1 MKLLVDTAKAWNIVM
16 NHLKLFVGIA
26 TCGMF
31 GVIGSAMLAVDAGPT
46 RLYEVTTATSM
57 PHLDES
63 LRYATRTE
71 ARCIDIRDLSGEFW
85 MLREVSLQDCRL
97 LKASE
102 SADAAG
108 YLLVCDGG
116 HGTTGTATWQLGQ
129 GAIAGTLNV
138 RLGGKNMTFYQ
149 RITAKPIGRCG

>member
-1 MKLLVDTAKAWNIVM
+1 MNCHKLLFA
-16 NHLKLFVGIA
+16 IA
-26 TCGMF
+26 ACGML
-31 GVIGSAMLAVDAGPT
+31 GVIGSATLAAEPGPR

-71 ARCIDIRDLSGEFW
+71 ARCIDVRDLSGEFW

-97 LKASE
+97 VKARE
-102 SADAAG
+102 SADAAS

-149 RITAKPIGRCG
+149 RVTAKPIGCCD

>member
-1 MKLLVDTAKAWNIVM
+1 M
-16 NHLKLFVGIA
+16 NLRRLFFGIA
-26 TCGMF
+26 VCGML
-31 GVIGSAMLAVDAGPT
+31 GVTGPATLAVGAGT
-46 RLYEVTTATSM
+46 FRLYEVTTATSM

-97 LKASE
+97 HKASE

-108 YLLVCDGG
+108 YVLMCDGG

-149 RITAKPIGRCG
+149 RITAKPIGSCD

>member
-1 MKLLVDTAKAWNIVM
+1 M
-16 NHLKLFVGIA
+16 NCRKLFFAIA
-26 TCGMF
+26 ACGMV
-31 GVIGSAMLAVDAGPT
+31 GVTGSATLAVDAGPL

-63 LRYATRTE
+63 LRYATKTE

-97 LKASE
+97 VKSSE
-102 SADAAG
+102 SADAAS
-108 YLLVCDGG
+108 YLLMCDGG

-129 GAIAGTLNV
+129 SAIAGVLNV
-138 RLGGKNMTFYQ
+138 RLGAKNMTFYQ
-149 RITAKPIGRCG
+149 RITAKLIGSCG

>member
-1 MKLLVDTAKAWNIVM
+1 MNCSKLIFAIAAC
-16 NHLKLFVGIA
+16 GIS
-26 TCGMF
+26 
-31 GVIGSAMLAVDAGPT
+31 GSPAPPPLAVDAGPM

-85 MLREVSLQDCRL
+85 MLGEVSLHDCRL
-97 LKASE
+97 VKASE

>member
-1 MKLLVDTAKAWNIVM
+1 M
-16 NHLKLFVGIA
+16 NLCRLLFVIVG
-26 TCGMF
+26 CGMF
-31 GVIGSAMLAVDAGPT
+31 GVTGSATLAVDAGPI

-85 MLREVSLQDCRL
+85 MLRDVSLQDCRL
-97 LKASE
+97 VKTSE

-116 HGTTGTATWQLGQ
+116 HGTTGNASWQLGP

-149 RITAKPIGRCG
+149 RITAKPIGSCS

>member
-1 MKLLVDTAKAWNIVM
+1 MNFLKLL
-16 NHLKLFVGIA
+16 FGIA
-26 TCGMF
+26 ACGMF
-31 GVIGSAMLAVDAGPT
+31 GTIGSATLAVDAGPR

-71 ARCIDIRDLSGEFW
+71 TRCIDIRDLSGEFW

-97 LKASE
+97 VKSSE
-102 SADAAG
+102 SADAVG
-108 YLLVCDGG
+108 YMLVCDGG

-149 RITAKPIGRCG
+149 RITAKPIGSCG

>member
-1 MKLLVDTAKAWNIVM
+1 MNWRTIV
-16 NHLKLFVGIA
+16 FA
-26 TCGMF
+26 AAACGMVA
-31 GVIGSAMLAVDAGPT
+31 VIGSVMPAAGAGAR

-97 LKASE
+97 VKASE

-116 HGTTGTATWQLGQ
+116 HGTTGTAAWQLGR

>member
-1 MKLLVDTAKAWNIVM
+1 MNLRRLILGIV
-16 NHLKLFVGIA
+16 G
-26 TCGMF
+26 CSMF
-31 GVIGSAMLAVDAGPT
+31 AVTGSVVLAADIGPL

-97 LKASE
+97 FKASE

-108 YLLVCDGG
+108 YVLICDGG

-129 GAIAGTLNV
+129 GVIAGILNV

-149 RITAKPIGRCG
+149 RITAKPIGSCD

>member
-1 MKLLVDTAKAWNIVM
+1 M
-16 NHLKLFVGIA
+16 NCRKLFVAIA
-26 TCGMF
+26 AFGMF
-31 GVIGSAMLAVDAGPT
+31 GVSGSAPPAAGAGPG

-97 LKASE
+97 LKAID

-116 HGTTGTATWQLGQ
+116 HGTTGTATWQLGE

-149 RITAKPIGRCG
+149 RITAKPIGSCG

>member
-1 MKLLVDTAKAWNIVM
+1 MFRILACA
-16 NHLKLFVGIA
+16 IA
-26 TCGMF
+26 ACGMF
-31 GVIGSAMLAVDAGPT
+31 GAAGHATLAVAAGPT

-71 ARCIDIRDLSGEFW
+71 TRCIDTRDLSGEFW

-97 LKASE
+97 VRTSE
-102 SADAAG
+102 SAEAAG

-116 HGTTGTATWQLGQ
+116 HGTTGSATWQLGQ
-129 GAIAGTLNV
+129 GAIAGMFNV

-149 RITAKPIGRCG
+149 RIIAKPIGSCG

>member
-1 MKLLVDTAKAWNIVM
+1 M
-16 NHLKLFVGIA
+16 NCRKLFVAIA
-26 TCGMF
+26 ACGML
-31 GVIGSAMLAVDAGPT
+31 GVIGSATPAVGAGPL

-97 LKASE
+97 VKASE

-116 HGTTGTATWQLGQ
+116 HGTTGMATWQLGP
-129 GAIAGTLNV
+129 GVLAGTLNV

-149 RITAKPIGRCG
+149 RITAKPIGSCR

>member
-1 MKLLVDTAKAWNIVM
+1 MNRHKLAFTIVAYG
-16 NHLKLFVGIA
+16 V
-26 TCGMF
+26 F
-31 GVIGSAMLAVDAGPT
+31 GFIGSVTLAADAGP
-46 RLYEVTTATSM
+46 RKLYEVTTATSM

-71 ARCIDIRDLSGEFW
+71 ARCIDVRDLSGEFW

-102 SADAAG
+102 SADAAD

-149 RITAKPIGRCG
+149 RITAKPIGSCG